1 MSEEYDR
8 AVSMGWGPAT
18 NAAPVDDLK
27 ERLRANHL
35 DECYDAIDYIE
46 AREAELAKAVEA
58 LTNIDAL
65 DPEGLVHGC
74 SQWALAGLVLRMGE
88 IARDTLEE
96 LKGED

>member
-1 MSEEYDR
+1 M
-8 AVSMGWGPAT
+8 T
-18 NAAPVDDLK
+18 DDLGK
-27 ERLRANHL
+27 MCKRLSKHAHAQLSSADLERIANR
-35 DECYDAIDYIE
+35 IE
-46 AREAELAKAVEA
+46 ELETKLAKAVEA

-96 LKGED
+96 LKGEN